1 MHIICI
7 IKQEKN
13 YSNTNFVSI
22 SQFRSTIVQET
33 LNVSNESECGTLET
47 IVMHRP
53 GDELNRLREDNL
65 DQLLYDEIPHI
76 DETHKSHD
84 IFKIYV

>member
-1 MHIICI
+1 
-7 IKQEKN
+7 
-13 YSNTNFVSI
+13 
-22 SQFRSTIVQET
+22 VQET

-53 GDELNRLREDNL
+53 DDKLNRLREDNL

-84 IFKIYV
+84 IFTKYLRDHGRKVIYVKTLFLLTLINQFFTKIYV